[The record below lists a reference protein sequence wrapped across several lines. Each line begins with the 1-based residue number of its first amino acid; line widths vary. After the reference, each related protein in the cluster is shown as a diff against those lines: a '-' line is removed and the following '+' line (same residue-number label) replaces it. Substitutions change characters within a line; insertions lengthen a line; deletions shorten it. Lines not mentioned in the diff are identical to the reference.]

1 MLLDDY
7 NRTILGSLKRV
18 SEWLVSGFYLS
29 RHARAISQN
38 EECSECSP
46 ISVSV
51 NGSNHWRRV
60 SKRIAVIVGTCPKKW
75 ASPRDMIRDRSRS
88 GMLTVTGNR
97 PSKRSASP
105 TKISAVLQSLPIIR
119 RSSKVVDKSLI
130 SLWFVVYPIYIIV
143 DIIYISWF
151 IPLIYSFQKLGH
163 NFSS

>member
-18 SEWLVSGFYLS
+18 SEWLVSGFYRS

-51 NGSNHWRRV
+51 NGSNHWWRV
-60 SKRIAVIVGTCPKKW
+60 SKQIAVIVGTCPKKW

-88 GMLTVTGNR
+88 GMPTVTGNR
-97 PSKRSASP
+97 PNKRSASP
-105 TKISAVLQSLPIIR
+105 AKKQTGTLTANSRSLQIHISSPPKLTDHP
-119 RSSKVVDKSLI
+119 KVFETGWQVSDYSLI
-130 SLWFVVYPIYIIV
+130 RDLSIL
-143 DIIYISWF
+143 
-151 IPLIYSFQKLGH
+151 
-163 NFSS
+163 